1 MGLESNGSLKSMD
14 HGSLMKTDISQRST
28 SIGAGLILSVAL
40 TCGLAPRPA
49 HGIGPIVHDPGQ
61 TAKHVAEFKAQLAR
75 WKETAAHYRQQLISL
90 RGMDFAATKM
100 DETLIEVSP
109 QYGIKEACQTQDE
122 SPVATISEFFKPNA
136 DGDILE
142 QQLAICKRIV
152 HAENLKYNETVRFLN
167 NMRKRQ
173 QALGSIDQARDAVGS
188 EQGKLQSVNYDL
200 QRYENSTKADHE
212 RWSAMIVAYDNYIE
226 SLNKFQRRLTD
237 RALKGKQPNVFSAV
251 IQGAVLKKTL
261 NEMRD

>member
-1 MGLESNGSLKSMD
+1 
-14 HGSLMKTDISQRST
+14 MKTDISQRST

-40 TCGLAPRPA
+40 TCGLAPRLA
-49 HGIGPIVHDPGQ
+49 HGIGPIVHDPAQ
-61 TAKHVAEFKAQLAR
+61 TAKHAAEFDAQLKR
-75 WKETAAHYRQQLISL
+75 WRETASHYRQQLISL

-100 DETLIEVSP
+100 DETLTEVAP
-109 QYGIKEACQTQDE
+109 HYGIKEACQTQDE

-167 NMRKRQ
+167 NMRERQ
-173 QALGSIDQARDAVGS
+173 KALKSIDEARGSVGS

-200 QRYENSTKADHE
+200 QRYEKTTETDHD
-212 RWSAMIVAYDNYIE
+212 RWNAMIVAYDNYIE
-226 SLNKFQRRLTD
+226 SLNKFQRRLTE
-237 RALKGKQPNVFSAV
+237 RALKGKQPDLFTGV

>member
-1 MGLESNGSLKSMD
+1 
-14 HGSLMKTDISQRST
+14 MKTDISQRST
-28 SIGAGLILSVAL
+28 SIGAGLILSAAL
-40 TCGLAPRPA
+40 ICGLAPRSA
-49 HGIGPIVHDPGQ
+49 HGIGPIVHDPAQ

-100 DETLIEVSP
+100 DETLTEVAP
-109 QYGIKEACQTQDE
+109 YYGIKEACQTQDE

-167 NMRKRQ
+167 NMRERQ
-173 QALGSIDQARDAVGS
+173 KALNSIDEARGSVGS

-200 QRYENSTKADHE
+200 QRYEKTTRTDHE
-212 RWSAMIVAYDNYIE
+212 RWNAMIVAYDNYIE
-226 SLNKFQRRLTD
+226 SLNKFQRRLTE
-237 RALKGKQPNVFSAV
+237 RALRGKQPDLLTGV